1 MVAFPA
7 TIPVT
12 RPVLFT
18 VATAPL
24 LLVHETVA
32 AATVLPFAS
41 RGSALNCC
49 VKSSSSVA
57 EPGDTTTELT
67 GSGAVT
73 VTECVPEMDV
83 PLAVAVIVT
92 DPGAT
97 PVTNPLWFTVAK
109 ELLLELQSKVV
120 LTVEPELVSAV
131 AVS

>member
-1 MVAFPA
+1 MVASPA

-12 RPVLFT
+12 RPMLLT
-18 VATAPL
+18 VATATL
-24 LLVHETVA
+24 SLVHETV

-41 RGSALNCC
+41 CGSALNCC
-49 VKSSSSVA
+49 MKSSSIVA

-83 PLAVAVIVT
+83 PLAVAVMVT

-97 PVTNPLWFTVAK
+97 PVTNPLWLTVANRSS
-109 ELLLELQSKVV
+109 LELQLKLV
-120 LTVEPELVSAV
+120 LTVAPELVAAV